1 MLYSIRVKKV
11 TVKNI
16 AKYGVVFAG
25 FLGIVT
31 AFGACLDYEPAV
43 VSLSG
48 TLAREVYPGRPNY
61 ESIADGDEP
70 EAIWVLKLDAPI
82 CINDAGF
89 MAPAETSVTEIQLV
103 LTSEQ
108 YQKHADQMGGHVTAS
123 GTLFHEHNGH
133 HHKTLLLNTSTIT
146 QEPGTPAP
154 VPAP

>member
-1 MLYSIRVKKV
+1 M
-11 TVKNI
+11 KNI
-16 AKYGVVFAG
+16 AKFGVVFAG

-70 EAIWVLKLDAPI
+70 EAIWVLKLDVPI

-89 MAPAETSVTEIQLV
+89 MAPAETNVTEIQLV
-103 LTSEQ
+103 LSSEQ
-108 YQKHADQMGGHVTAS
+108 YEGHSDKMGGHITAS
-123 GTLFHEHNGH
+123 GSLFHGHNGH
-133 HHKTLLLNTSTIT
+133 HHKTLLLNTSTLT
-146 QEPGTPAP
+146 RDTGRAASTAAP
-154 VPAP
+154 

>member
-1 MLYSIRVKKV
+1 MKD
-11 TVKNI
+11 I
-16 AKYGVVFAG
+16 AFICAIFAG
-25 FLGIVT
+25 FLGIAT
-31 AFGACLDYEPAV
+31 AFAECLDYEPAV

-89 MAPAETSVTEIQLV
+89 MAPAETNVTEIQLV
-103 LTSEQ
+103 LSAEQ
-108 YQKHADQMGGHVTAS
+108 YEEHATLMGSHVTAS
-123 GTLFHEHNGH
+123 GTLFHEHTGH

-146 QEPGTPAP
+146 QDTGTPAA